1 MLFLFFRIVFD
12 VVNMLQGVWIFTLFI
27 IFNPEAKKLLHRQ
40 STNSSREQEI
50 PLSVYETQEL
60 VQNKNQ

>member
-1 MLFLFFRIVFD
+1 MFD

-27 IFNPEAKKLLHRQ
+27 IFNPEAKKLLPRR